1 MKGWRWLEFD
11 YDDGYQVYIIFWLY
25 DVYEDYEDDSDLY
38 RIYCHEDET
47 YITYIGFMVM
57 MSKIAPKKGWGS
69 RHQMVESMSAATV
82 QVISERPT
90 SFRGARRCSLSCR
103 SATTHRHTCLVPLI
117 LSRCGDHFGDLEHD
131 FYDFPYWECH
141 HPNWRTDIFQ
151 RGRAGIPPTSHSFC
165 HDVSN
170 ITMENHHFLWVN
182 PLFLWPFSIANC

>member
-11 YDDGYQVYIIFWLY
+11 YDDMN
-25 DVYEDYEDDSDLY
+25 YEDDSGLY
-38 RIYCHEDET
+38 RIYCHEGET
-47 YITYIGFMVM
+47 YITYIGFIMM
-57 MSKIAPKKGWGS
+57 MSKIAPNKGLGS

-103 SATTHRHTCLVPLI
+103 SATTHHHTCLVPFI
-117 LSRCGDHFGDLEHD
+117 LSQCGDHFGYLEHD
-131 FYDFPYWECH
+131 FYFSILRTIIPTDFH
-141 HPNWRTDIFQ
+141 IFQ

-182 PLFLWPFSIANC
+182 PLFLWPCSIANC